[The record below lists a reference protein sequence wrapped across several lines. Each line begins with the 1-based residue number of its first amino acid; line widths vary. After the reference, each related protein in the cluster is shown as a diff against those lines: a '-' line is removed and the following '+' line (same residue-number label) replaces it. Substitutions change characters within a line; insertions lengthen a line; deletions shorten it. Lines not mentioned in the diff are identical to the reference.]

1 LQRNKTIREELEDI
15 EKKTLSPL
23 GTKSRDTKG
32 RVFPEEK
39 CPIRTE
45 FQRDRDRII
54 HSKAFRRLKEKTQVF
69 FFPAGDHYRTRLT
82 HVLEVSQ
89 ISRVIGKS
97 LRLNEDLIEAIAL
110 GHDLGHAPF
119 GHMGEEIL
127 DKKYKEYVPAGGFKH
142 NEQSLRIVDVLE
154 EGYRNKERSGLNL
167 TWEVRDGILK
177 HSKGLR
183 EIKEGIIK
191 DMPKTPE
198 GLVVALSD
206 RIAYLNHDLDDA
218 IRAGVVK
225 ESDIPR
231 SITKLLGNATP
242 ERIDTM
248 VKDLINNFIQKENL
262 FFSEE
267 ISYVMDIFL
276 EFLKDVL
283 YYNDEIRGEERF
295 KIEKVISDMFDY
307 FMEKPE
313 KLLSFVNKYELPQQF
328 STWEDALKIREIRTR
343 YVCDYISGMTD
354 EYLLSLY
361 NDLFIPKP
369 WTK

>member
-1 LQRNKTIREELEDI
+1 MQKNRTIREELEDI
-15 EKKTLSPL
+15 EDRTLSPL
-23 GTKSRDTKG
+23 ATKAKKSKG

-39 CPIRTE
+39 CPIRTD

-54 HSKAFRRLKEKTQVF
+54 HSKSFRRLKEKTQVF

-89 ISRVIGKS
+89 ISRVIGRS

-119 GHMGEEIL
+119 GHMGEEVL
-127 DKKYKEYVPAGGFKH
+127 NKKYKEYLELGGFKH
-142 NEQSLRIVDVLE
+142 NEQSLRIVDFLE
-154 EGYRNKERSGLNL
+154 EGYGNRERTGLNL

-183 EIKEGIIK
+183 EIKDSIIE
-191 DMPKTPE
+191 DTPETLE

-218 IRAGVVK
+218 IRAGVIK
-225 ESDIPR
+225 ENEIPKE
-231 SITKLLGNATP
+231 IVTTLGSTTP

-248 VKDLINNFIQKENL
+248 VRDLINNFIKEEKL

-267 ISYVMDIFL
+267 ISNTMDIL
-276 EFLKDVL
+276 LGFLKRSL
-283 YYNDEIRGEERF
+283 YYNEDLRRGEKN

-307 FMEKPE
+307 FMKNPD
-313 KLLSFVNKYELPQQF
+313 KLLKFVSKYELPECY
-328 STWEDALKIREIRTR
+328 SSWRDALEVKEIRTR

-354 EYLLSLY
+354 EFLLRLY
-361 NDLFIPKP
+361 NELFIPKP
-369 WTK
+369 WTG